1 MDQRSTSSRRVCI
14 DNQLATD
21 FQLIYVYPDWTW
33 METRLDHRNF
43 PFIRGEEDNS
53 ISPAVSFD
61 PSLNSTN
68 RPRFLASPRMDGKP
82 RFPPTRD
89 YRFIVKLVPNA
100 ARAFRHENR
109 QKRFLAKSFG
119 RSYSS
124 FNPSIFKVS
133 RIIQS
138 VSFL

>member
-1 MDQRSTSSRRVCI
+1 
-14 DNQLATD
+14 
-21 FQLIYVYPDWTW
+21 

-89 YRFIVKLVPNA
+89 YRFIVKLVPL
-100 ARAFRHENR
+100 RVPSVMRIG
-109 QKRFLAKSFG
+109 KSGF
-119 RSYSS
+119 S
-124 FNPSIFKVS
+124 PKVS
-133 RIIQS
+133 DDLI
-138 VSFL
+138 L